1 MAANKTRSE
10 LEAYFNTGDKPTQ
23 SNFEDLIQSNLNLSE
38 GGTFQAE
45 CTIAHAGKA
54 KSTGTMREVI
64 RQSADDNT
72 AIELTVAQCG
82 ALVLLDENQE
92 YTITLPAIEDGN
104 IGCTFE
110 FLETVPSNTARTI
123 VTKYDNDYLIG
134 GVTNTFDA
142 VGDTDGLVT
151 FVSTGIASVS
161 DTDKTITLF
170 DDDTDNAGG
179 GVGARVELTAILTGN
194 TTNGGGAKHVW
205 AVTGNAIAKE
215 LADTGAAIF
224 S

>member
-10 LEAYFNTGDKPTQ
+10 LQAYFNTGDKPTQ

-64 RQSADDNT
+64 RQSADDNQE
-72 AIELTVAQCG
+72 IDLTVAQCG
-82 ALVLLDENQE
+82 ALVLMDENE
-92 YTITLPAIEDGN
+92 AYTMNLPAIEDGN
-104 IGCTFE
+104 IGCSFQ
-110 FLETVPSNTARTI
+110 FVETVISNTLRKV
-123 VTKYDNDYLIG
+123 VTKYDNDYFVG
-134 GVTNTFDA
+134 GVTNTFDTT
-142 VGDTDGLVT
+142 GDTDGLVT
-151 FVSTGIASVS
+151 FVSTGGT
-161 DTDKTITLF
+161 DTTISF
-170 DDDTDNAGG
+170 DDDLDNCGG
-179 GVGARVELTAILTGN
+179 GLGANVTVTAILEGN
-194 TTNGGGAKHVW
+194 TTNGGGAKLVW